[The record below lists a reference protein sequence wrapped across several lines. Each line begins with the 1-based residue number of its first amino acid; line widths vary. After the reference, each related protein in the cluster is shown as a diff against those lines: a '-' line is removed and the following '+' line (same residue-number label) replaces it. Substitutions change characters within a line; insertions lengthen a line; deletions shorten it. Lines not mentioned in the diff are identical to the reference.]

1 MHARS
6 SYFGFATTPLSEP
19 RNDRCRR
26 DNSKGKLWFRL
37 VVFLGGE
44 TMELPDSCVLMEQER
59 DVVDVVGELSWAS
72 TVREFS
78 LSTAPVLETRRSV

>member
-1 MHARS
+1 
-6 SYFGFATTPLSEP
+6 
-19 RNDRCRR
+19 
-26 DNSKGKLWFRL
+26 
-37 VVFLGGE
+37 
-44 TMELPDSCVLMEQER
+44 MELPDSCVLMEQER